1 MHAAAQQLIGTH
13 DFRCFESEWPNRTNS
28 IRTIYRTSINRMGP
42 WIWFNIEGNGFLYN
56 MVRAIAGT
64 LIEIG
69 RGHWHE
75 NKILELIELKERK
88 YAGPTAPAKGL
99 FLVRVSYEDLTP

>member
-1 MHAAAQQLIGTH
+1 
-13 DFRCFESEWPNRTNS
+13 
-28 IRTIYRTSINRMGP
+28 
-42 WIWFNIEGNGFLYN
+42 

-69 RGHWHE
+69 RGHWPE

>member
-1 MHAAAQQLIGTH
+1 
-13 DFRCFESEWPNRTNS
+13 
-28 IRTIYRTSINRMGP
+28 MGP

-69 RGHWHE
+69 RGHWPE